1 MEYGAI
7 DLHLRRSQIRII
19 DEHEQLVLER
29 RIDTD
34 RAAFAQIFGARAR
47 MRILIESS
55 TESEWVAQHL
65 AGLGHEVVVVDP
77 NYAAM
82 YGARSR
88 KVKTDRRDVAALA
101 LANRRGVYRAA
112 HRVRPAARA
121 LRQELRVRRHLVEQR
136 TALINL
142 VRALLRQEGLRLP
155 SGHTASV
162 LQRLARVTLS
172 PALQAALAP
181 VRTVLTAL
189 QATLDTVETAV
200 EARAAADP
208 TTQRL
213 MTTPGV
219 GPILALTFQAVLDDP
234 ARFGGEAARAS
245 AFVGL
250 VPREDSSAERQRKGH
265 ITKTGPGDLRA
276 VLVQASWVIW
286 RSRTPRAAALRA
298 WVHAVAARRGRRIA
312 IVALA
317 RRLTRL
323 LYAMWRDATAF
334 RAPRADA
341 VAA

>member
-19 DEHEQLVLER
+19 DEHEQVVLDR

-34 RAAFAQIFGARAR
+34 RVAFTEVFAGRGR
-47 MRILIESS
+47 LRILIESS
-55 TESEWVAQHL
+55 TDSEWMAQHL
-65 AGLGHEVVVVDP
+65 EGLGHEVVVVDP

-88 KVKTDRRDVAALA
+88 KVKTDKRDVAALA

-155 SGHTASV
+155 SGHPASV
-162 LQRLARVTLS
+162 LRRLARVALS
-172 PALQAALAP
+172 PALQTALAP
-181 VRTVLTAL
+181 VRTVLTTV
-189 QATLDTVETAV
+189 QATLDTMETAV

-208 TTQRL
+208 MTQRL
-213 MTTPGV
+213 MTAPGV

-250 VPREDSSAERQRKGH
+250 VPREDSSAERQHKGH

-286 RSRTPRAAALRA
+286 RSRTPRAAALRT